1 MTLHALVAA
10 PWAAMVAALRML
22 RVISLSLS
30 PPLTIFPHYY
40 CIHEHLQS
48 RFLNERELG

>member
-22 RVISLSLS
+22 RVISLSLYI
-30 PPLTIFPHYY
+30 PL
-40 CIHEHLQS
+40 LQFS
-48 RFLNERELG
+48 RIITAFMSICKAGFSMNAN